1 MKKYLLLTAATAAVV
16 SWILLMP
23 MGHSF
28 GATDVTVLKAAVA
41 RAATTVD
48 CTGTLQSAA
57 QQTVVYGYPVMAEKV
72 YVQAGDTVAKG
83 QTLLQ
88 VNRTETAAA
97 FATITAA
104 QSASSISADNGSS
117 SSADTSGN
125 SSASSSADD
134 AAIQQYLSGQGGDI
148 DSLLS
153 EYYASSSSA
162 DDGGAD
168 SSTSNA
174 SSSDASASDTA
185 GSAAAAAD
193 SAALSMDVPETICAD
208 ISGVVTKVNA
218 TAGNFTQS
226 TVPLVVISDSSHMQV
241 KSQVDE
247 SQISGVKVGQKVHVT
262 GDAFSGTYDGVVSQI
277 APTARTVITG
287 TTSTKT
293 VVDVTID
300 LTGTDSQ
307 LKAGMSASTSILISN
322 QDEISLPYEAIRQD
336 SSNRLYVMVVREGKV
351 YRQDITTGTE
361 HTDDIAIRSGVKSGD
376 MVIINPPQSLHSGM
390 PVRSTS
396 TG

>member
-23 MGHSF
+23 MGQSF
-28 GATDVTVLKAAVA
+28 GATDVTVRKAAVA

-57 QQTVVYGYPVMAEKV
+57 QQTIVYGYPVMAEKV
-72 YVQAGDTVAKG
+72 YVRAGDTVTKG

-104 QSASSISADNGSS
+104 QSASSIAADDGSS
-117 SSADTSGN
+117 SSSDTSG
-125 SSASSSADD
+125 SSSSADD

-148 DSLLS
+148 DSLVS
-153 EYYASSSSA
+153 EYYASSSSSSA
-162 DDGGAD
+162 DGGGTD
-168 SSTSNA
+168 SSTSDA

-185 GSAAAAAD
+185 GSVAAAAD

-287 TTSTKT
+287 TTSSKT

-300 LTGTDSQ
+300 LTSTDSQ

-336 SSNRLYVMVVREGKV
+336 SSNRLYVMVVRDGKA